1 MTARRLP
8 SLKARQIM
16 RALER
21 AGFVHVRSKG
31 SHHVFEHPDDRTRRT
46 VVSDHRGKDV
56 PRGTLHAI
64 LDQAGLSIEEFLGL
78 L

>member
-1 MTARRLP
+1 MIARLP
-8 SLKARQIM
+8 SLKARDVM

-21 AGFVHVRSKG
+21 AGFVCIRTKG
-31 SHHVFEHPDDRTRRT
+31 SHRIFEHPENRSHRT

-56 PRGTLHAI
+56 PRGTLHDI
-64 LDQAGLSIEEFLGL
+64 IEQAGLTVDQFIAL

>member
-1 MTARRLP
+1 MSERLP
-8 SLKARQIM
+8 SLKAREVM

-21 AGFVHVRSKG
+21 AGFVHVRSRG
-31 SHHVFEHPDDRTRRT
+31 SHRIFEHPDYPARRT

-56 PRGTLHAI
+56 PRGTLRDI
-64 LDQAGLSIEEFLGL
+64 IDQAGLTVDEFLDL

>member
-1 MTARRLP
+1 MIAGLP
-8 SLKARQIM
+8 SLKAREVM

-21 AGFVHVRSKG
+21 AGFVCVRVKG
-31 SHHVFEHPDDRTRRT
+31 SHRIFEHPENRARRT

-56 PRGTLHAI
+56 PRGTLHDVI
-64 LDQAGLSIEEFLGL
+64 EQAGMTIEEFIAL

>member
-1 MTARRLP
+1 MIARLP
-8 SLKARQIM
+8 SLKARDVM

-21 AGFVHVRSKG
+21 AGFVCVRTKG
-31 SHHVFEHPDDRTRRT
+31 SHRIFEDPNNRARRT

-56 PRGTLHAI
+56 PRGTLHDI
-64 LDQAGLSIEEFLGL
+64 IEQAGLTLEEFLAL